1 MISQSFNA
9 MRASCDAGRR
19 QECCWLCCLMI
30 PWAYSLV
37 PDYVLEIRVLVK
49 TMDEDTMMRSRIK
62 QANTPVFNNFYC
74 QIDVDV
80 D

>member
-1 MISQSFNA
+1 
-9 MRASCDAGRR
+9 
-19 QECCWLCCLMI
+19 MI

-37 PDYVLEIRVLVK
+37 PDYVLENRVVK

-62 QANTPVFNNFYC
+62 QANTPMFNNFYC
-74 QIDVDV
+74 QMDVDV

>member
-1 MISQSFNA
+1 
-9 MRASCDAGRR
+9 
-19 QECCWLCCLMI
+19 MI

-49 TMDEDTMMRSRIK
+49 TMDEDTMIRSRIK

-80 D
+80 DR